1 MEESSHLSFE
11 NISTIDKGGIS
22 SKATLHTSANIK
34 WLVTKTNRRL
44 LKNRKRR
51 ERERESEKRE
61 GEKLIIDENRRGV
74 RKKKSKNGAD

>member
-44 LKNRKRR
+44 FLNRN
-51 ERERESEKRE
+51 EKA
-61 GEKLIIDENRRGV
+61 K
-74 RKKKSKNGAD
+74 